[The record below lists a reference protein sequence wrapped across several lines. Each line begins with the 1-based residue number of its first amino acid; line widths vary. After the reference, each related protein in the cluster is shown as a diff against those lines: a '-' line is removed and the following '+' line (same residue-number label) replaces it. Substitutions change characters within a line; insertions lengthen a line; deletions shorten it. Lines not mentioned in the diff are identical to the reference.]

1 MDENDQENDKSKRKN
16 GLVNARR
23 NNKTK
28 NQDPKDEATKSGQPS
43 EVKDG
48 NDSDKALKGG

>member
-28 NQDPKDEATKSGQPS
+28 NQDPKDEAAKSGQPS